1 MGRTMAWRVEG
12 RLNVVV
18 HGPKSPTNLEWARYL
33 ADLRVLKGTNFRAI
47 VFSHGGGPDGAQR
60 RQLTAAFDNE
70 LKVPVAL
77 LTESILVRGV
87 VGALRWFNPRFRA
100 FGLNDMTE
108 ACSHLELSADER
120 DRVRAI
126 RSELELE
133 LELAAPAAARPTA
146 P

>member
-1 MGRTMAWRVEG
+1 MTWRVEG

-33 ADLRVLKGTNFRAI
+33 ADLRLLKGTDFRVI
-47 VFSHGGGPDGAQR
+47 VFSHGGSPDGVQR

-70 LKVPVAL
+70 FKKPVAL

-87 VGALRWFNPRFRA
+87 VGALRWFNPRFCA
-100 FGLNDMTE
+100 FGSNDVTA
-108 ACSHLELSADER
+108 ACDHLDLTADER
-120 DRVRAI
+120 DRVRAL
-126 RSELELE
+126 RAELER
-133 LELAAPAAARPTA
+133 ELAAPDATRPLA